1 VVLTEAGQL
10 IKEALAGVPEG
21 VAQPLTPIAVR
32 ILEALTKVGNLYVK
46 EQKVRILPKN
56 IEEALRLSGL
66 DKETFDRELVVL
78 RVAGLIG
85 KSSVNSA
92 GLKVLKALE
101 LLN

>member
-1 VVLTEAGQL
+1 
-10 IKEALAGVPEG
+10 
-21 VAQPLTPIAVR
+21 
-32 ILEALTKVGNLYVK
+32 
-46 EQKVRILPKN
+46 
-56 IEEALRLSGL
+56 L